1 MTVTTTT
8 IKNSYSG
15 NGSTVA
21 FSYTFKVFA
30 SSELKVFVRTDSTGA
45 ESARTEG
52 TGSANYAVSGVGE
65 TGGGTVT
72 FVTAP
77 ASGETVVIRRETAQQ
92 QQTDYQPADPFP
104 AESHESALDKLTH
117 ITQELQEEVDRSF
130 KVSKTNTITTP
141 EFVDS
146 ASARADLLLGFSSDG
161 NELQATTGRVSSV
174 TASAVAT
181 GESPTVS
188 FNNATG
194 ALALGLPTG
203 ATGAAGAGVDTLT
216 TRGDIIVQG
225 ASAASRLAVGAAN
238 RVIISDGTDP
248 AYGQVPLATAVSG
261 TLPAANGGTG
271 VTSLTDGHILIGN
284 GSTVTSGAFFS
295 SSTGNLLASKGG
307 TIGKHTIYVPAAAMR
322 PESSNGCG
330 AMTDVVTTS
339 GRPDIQGLLFD
350 GSSDEFGVFN
360 IGLPKGWNEGVI
372 QYRYFFAV
380 TDAAAT
386 DGTDTVSFALQG
398 VSVADDATIDVNY
411 GTAVNVTQ
419 AISGTV
425 EDIGVSAISGDVTI
439 ASAAENTLTFFR
451 IGRDV
456 SEDNMSE
463 DCVLLGLQIFY
474 TIDAGEDS

>member
-8 IKNSYSG
+8 IKNSFSA
-15 NGSTVA
+15 NGSTRA

-52 TGSANYAVSGVGE
+52 TGSANYAVTGVGE

-104 AESHESALDKLTH
+104 AESHENALDKLTH

-225 ASAASRLAVGAAN
+225 ASAASRLGVGAAN

-261 TLPAANGGTG
+261 TLPPANGGTG

-295 SSTGNLLASKGG
+295 SSTGNLLAAKGG
-307 TIGKHTIYVPAAAMR
+307 TIGKQTIYVPAAAMR
-322 PESSNGCG
+322 PEKSNGCS
-330 AMTDVVTTS
+330 AMTDHVTTS
-339 GRPDIQGLLFD
+339 GRPDIMGLLFD
-350 GSSDEFGVFN
+350 GASDEHAQFSIAF
-360 IGLPKGWNEGVI
+360 PKGWNAGTVTF
-372 QYRYFFAV
+372 RAFSAV
-380 TDAAAT
+380 TDAAAS
-386 DGTDTVSFALQG
+386 DGSDTVSWGLQG
-398 VSVADDATIDVNY
+398 LSVADDASIDQVY
-411 GTAVNVTQ
+411 GTAVVVTETT
-419 AISGTV
+419 SGTV
-425 EDIGVSAISGDVTI
+425 EDIAVSAESGAVTI
-439 ASAAENTLTFFR
+439 ASVADDTLTFFR
-451 IGRDV
+451 VFRDV
-456 SEDNMSE
+456 SADNMTE
-463 DCVLLGLQIFY
+463 DAVLLGIQIFY
-474 TIDAGEDS
+474 TIDAGEDT